1 MPIDLTTVVGQLNQ
15 VGFYSFALPFLL
27 VFALVYGLL
36 GKAKLFGDDSKKINS
51 IIALCIAFF
60 VVNYTPFATT
70 LQDFFTNLFGSMSL
84 VISGML
90 VFVLFLAVLGIEANV
105 FNSNDKIK
113 YLVIGALLLITYG
126 IFTGSVGESFSISN
140 TTITTLFVLGFIIF
154 VVWFITEGSGSGGS
168 SSGE

>member
-36 GKAKLFGDDSKKINS
+36 GKVNLFENNDSKKINS

-90 VFVLFLAVLGIEANV
+90 VFVLFLGVFGIKPIDT
-105 FNSNDKIK
+105 NSDSKMK
-113 YLVIGALLLITYG
+113 YIAIFIILLITYG

-140 TTITTLFVLGFIIF
+140 TTVTTLFVLGFIIF
-154 VVWFITEGSGSGGS
+154 VVWFVTKS
-168 SSGE
+168 

>member
-27 VFALVYGLL
+27 IFAITYGLL
-36 GKAKLFGDDSKKINS
+36 SKVELFNKNDSKKINS
-51 IIALCIAFF
+51 IIAICIAFF

-90 VFVLFLAVLGIEANV
+90 VFVLFLAILGIETRV
-105 FNSNDKIK
+105 LSGNDKIK
-113 YLVIGALLLITYG
+113 YLTVGAIILITYG
-126 IFTGSVGESFSISN
+126 LFSSSLGESFSISN

-154 VVWFITEGSGSGGS
+154 VVWFVTNS
-168 SSGE
+168 

>member
-36 GKAKLFGDDSKKINS
+36 GKVNLFENNDSRKINS

-90 VFVLFLAVLGIEANV
+90 VFVLFLGVFGIKPIDT
-105 FNSNDKIK
+105 NSDSKMK
-113 YLVIGALLLITYG
+113 YIAIFIILLITYG

-140 TTITTLFVLGFIIF
+140 TTVTTLFVLGFIIF
-154 VVWFITEGSGSGGS
+154 VVWFVTKS
-168 SSGE
+168 